1 MADSAGTNEDFRLV
15 DLEIIKRY
23 SLAVR
28 QETAPAAEILALLE
42 ASREAVLS
50 ALGLPAP
57 RRRRASR
64 RRPPAEGSGPPAEA

>member
-57 RRRRASR
+57 RRRRGSR
-64 RRPPAEGSGPPAEA
+64 RRPRAEGGGPAAQG